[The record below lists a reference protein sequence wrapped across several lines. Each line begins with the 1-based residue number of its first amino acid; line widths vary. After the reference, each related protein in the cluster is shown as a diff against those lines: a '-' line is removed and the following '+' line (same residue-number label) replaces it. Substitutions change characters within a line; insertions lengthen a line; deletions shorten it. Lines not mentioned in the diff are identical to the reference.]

1 MARLNLLEE
10 TRFEKLPV
18 SVFADEHIA
27 SKMVAQRIGPC
38 RFRACNWGNSSGN
51 V

>member
-18 SVFADEHIA
+18 TVFPNKDIA
-27 SKMVAQRIGPC
+27 SQKVARRI
-38 RFRACNWGNSSGN
+38 ADLII
-51 V
+51 

>member
-18 SVFADEHIA
+18 SVFENPKAA
-27 SKMVAQRIGPC
+27 SLSVAHRIGNLI
-38 RFRACNWGNSSGN
+38 REKQKTMLKQF
-51 V
+51 

>member
-18 SVFADEHIA
+18 SVFENPQAA
-27 SKMVAQRIGPC
+27 SLSVAQRIGNLIREKQKNNAP
-38 RFRACNWGNSSGN
+38 A